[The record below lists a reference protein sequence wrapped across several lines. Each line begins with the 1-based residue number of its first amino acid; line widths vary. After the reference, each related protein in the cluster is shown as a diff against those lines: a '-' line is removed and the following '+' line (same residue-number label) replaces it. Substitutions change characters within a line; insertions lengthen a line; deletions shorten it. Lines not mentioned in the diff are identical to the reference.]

1 MRFAIKSELLR
12 NGLFFRPCRENKP
25 HERASGVEGGRG
37 RRRGE
42 DNLPMEPAA
51 CGENGGASLRASSP
65 ESGKCR
71 DILGMGN
78 KGAAGRQSRARRK
91 RGDTAFSLLPLFLS
105 GSTSFSLKPF
115 LIDKALSNTL
125 PHSLMRVSLYLHL
138 VSQEQRTVSVP
149 ERIPG
154 KPGTRETPC
163 GKRRR
168 IYFSLFIYSEKK

>member
-1 MRFAIKSELLR
+1 
-12 NGLFFRPCRENKP
+12 
-25 HERASGVEGGRG
+25 
-37 RRRGE
+37 
-42 DNLPMEPAA
+42 MEPAA
-51 CGENGGASLRASSP
+51 CGENGGASLRAGRRGSR
-65 ESGKCR
+65 KCR

-125 PHSLMRVSLYLHL
+125 THPLMRVSLYLHL

-154 KPGTRETPC
+154 KPGVKPTVAKE
-163 GKRRR
+163 GEF
-168 IYFSLFIYSEKK
+168 ISLFLYIAKRNNFIKDGSGEDLQHR